1 MNKKLIRLTESD
13 LHRIVKES
21 VNKILREMDGDEWA
35 DDSLKQQET
44 NIKDQQARSEG
55 KEPYYFISDTYQ
67 IDGSFIKVWLKP
79 EQLVDGKYKGKTAY
93 SQQEMWHFGSGGYV
107 KKTIY

>member
-1 MNKKLIRLTESD
+1 MDKKLIRLTESD

-21 VNKILREMDGDEWA
+21 VNKVLTEMDGDEFA
-35 DDSLKQQET
+35 EDRSKQQET
-44 NIKDQQARSEG
+44 KLKDKQARSEG
-55 KEPYYFISDTYQ
+55 KEPYYFISDTYRN
-67 IDGSFIKVWLKP
+67 DGSFIKVWLRP
-79 EQLVDGKYKGKTAY
+79 EQLVDGRFKGKRAY